1 MSKTDFFKVS
11 ATERQDQTVRL
22 SDNSYLLIF
31 GYGTDDSGDGEQGYN
46 WRKYYDH
53 RPTEQEL
60 REDIT
65 ALIDGITDER
75 ILTGFEWNGTGVY
88 LSTENQM
95 NFKAAYD
102 LAVQTAGA
110 TLPIKFKL
118 GEDADGNAL
127 YHTFEELEEFTDFY
141 TKAVAFI
148 VAALNEGWD
157 EKDGVDYS
165 SLMGNG

>member
-11 ATERQDQTVRL
+11 ATERQDQLIML
-22 SDNSYLLIF
+22 SDKNWLLIYGF
-31 GYGTDDSGDGEQGYN
+31 GKENDDDEQGYN

-53 RPTEQEL
+53 KPTELEL
-60 REDIT
+60 KEDIT
-65 ALIDGITDER
+65 ALIDGNTDAK
-75 ILTGFEWNGTGVY
+75 ILTGFKWNSSNVY

-102 LAVQTAGA
+102 LAMQTSGA

-118 GEDADGNAL
+118 GEDADCTPV
-127 YHTFEELEEFTDFY
+127 YHTFYDLEEFTDFY

-148 VAALNEGWD
+148 IAALNEGWE
-157 EKDGVDYS
+157 EKDSIDYS
-165 SLMGNG
+165 SLIGDE